1 MTVEIMTIKSFIK
14 KWQPILTAW
23 ENSSVE
29 DPQLAE
35 DCWAVGF
42 DMDGGRSIVAL
53 SPEKDWLKADVLKKN
68 LHLITDV
75 NVMGSAIFSHWRY
88 YTHGYGPLAD
98 DAIEWFTIAFDH
110 LRALN
115 TAKKENGFQK

>member
-1 MTVEIMTIKSFIK
+1 MSNMPIVDFIA
-14 KWQPILTAW
+14 KWQPILTTW
-23 ENSSVE
+23 NSAVE
-29 DPQLAE
+29 DPQFAE

-42 DMDGGRSIVAL
+42 EMDGGRSITAID
-53 SPEKDWLKADVLKKN
+53 PEKNWLKADVLREN

-88 YTHGYGPLAD
+88 YTHGCGPLAD

-115 TAKKENGFQK
+115 AAEK

>member
-1 MTVEIMTIKSFIK
+1 MGNNMTINDFIA
-14 KWQPILTAW
+14 KWQPILTASW
-23 ENSSVE
+23 TGAAE
-29 DPQLAE
+29 DPQFAE

-42 DMDGGRSIVAL
+42 EMDGGRSITAID
-53 SPEKDWLKADVLKKN
+53 PEKNWLKADVLREN

-88 YTHGYGPLAD
+88 YTHGCGPLAD
-98 DAIEWFTIAFDH
+98 DAIEWFTIAFDR

-115 TAKKENGFQK
+115 AAEK